1 MKKAS
6 KFIRK
11 ALSVLFAIVLTVS
24 AFSSASGAMGTI
36 VEASTQ
42 SQYEKPNI
50 SDITN
55 EGGSP
60 EEIGGSASAL
70 GVEKQWYEY
79 IQYSDKAAGV
89 YYYGE
94 DYRVL
99 FYDPYDYSSALVMS
113 LDESI
118 TDWSSAN
125 SITTEYSVSSSL
137 EVGYGSSAST
147 DTSVSTSTDQT
158 VETGV
163 SQSIGAS
170 VTKELSE
177 SWETASTLRTDTST
191 SLETSTST
199 TVGATTTAG
208 TETNVTASCMPE
220 GIGASTTTGVSASVA
235 AETSAT
241 VGLTAGMTVSAG
253 VDISASTG
261 GTAGTSS
268 GVETSTE
275 TTSGF
280 SQSFSE
286 SVSKTL
292 GVSTSKNQ
300 SVSTCDSKSVSIT
313 YNATYFNE
321 NGSPLQWKIVQYSV
335 YMPLKA
341 VAQFKYGGEW
351 YTMETSYCIMTTITG
366 TCRSYMDNN
375 TVYYE
380 HWGTGEPV
388 VQEDFWAG
396 FFSSADA
403 LKEAYSNKAYP
414 DSLR

>member
-1 MKKAS
+1 MKKT
-6 KFIRK
+6 KKLICK
-11 ALSVLFAIVLTVS
+11 ALSVLLAIVLTVS
-24 AFSSASGAMGTI
+24 AYSSASGAMNIT
-36 VEASTQ
+36 VAASTQ
-42 SQYEKPNI
+42 SQHEKPDI

-55 EGGSP
+55 EGGNP
-60 EEIGGSASAL
+60 EEINGNASAL

-79 IQYSDKAAGV
+79 LRYSDKAAGV

-99 FYDPYDYSSALVMS
+99 FYDPYDYSCALVMS

-137 EVGYGSSAST
+137 EVGYESSTSS

-199 TVGATTTAG
+199 TIGATTTAG

-253 VDISASTG
+253 VDISTSTG
-261 GTAGTSS
+261 GTAGSSS
-268 GVETSTE
+268 GIETSTE

-286 SVSKTL
+286 SVSKSL
-292 GVSTSKNQ
+292 GVSTSKSQNI
-300 SVSTCDSKSVSIT
+300 STCDSKSVSIT

-321 NGSPLQWKIVQYSV
+321 SGSPLQWKIVKYSV

-341 VAQFKYGGEW
+341 EAQFKYGGEW
-351 YTMETSYCIMTTITG
+351 YTMETSYCILTTITG
-366 TCRSYMDNN
+366 TCRSYMENDN
-375 TVYYE
+375 VYYE

-388 VQEDFWAG
+388 VQEEFWTG

-414 DSLR
+414 NSL

>member
-1 MKKAS
+1 MKKQ

-11 ALSVLFAIVLTVS
+11 MLSVVLVLVMTVS
-24 AFSSASGAMGTI
+24 AFSPVSGATDI
-36 VEASTQ
+36 DEDTSIK
-42 SQYEKPNI
+42 SQYEKPDI

-55 EGGSP
+55 EGGNP
-60 EEIGGSASAL
+60 EEINGSSSAL

-79 IQYSDKAAGV
+79 IRYSDEAAGV

-99 FYDPYDYSSALVMS
+99 FFDPYDYSAALVMS

-137 EVGYGSSAST
+137 EVGYGSSTST
-147 DTSVSTSTDQT
+147 DTSVSTSTEET

-163 SQSIGAS
+163 STSIGTS

-191 SLETSTST
+191 SLESSTST
-199 TVGATTTAG
+199 TVGLTTTAG

-220 GIGASTTTGVSASVA
+220 GIGGSTTSGVSASVA

-241 VGLTAGMTVSAG
+241 VGLTAGMTVSTG
-253 VDISASTG
+253 TDISSSIG

-268 GVETSTE
+268 GMESSTE

-286 SVSKTL
+286 SVSKSL
-292 GVSTSKNQ
+292 GVSTSQNK

-321 NGSPLQWKIVQYSV
+321 NGSPLQWKIVKYSV
-335 YMPLKA
+335 YMPMKA
-341 VAQFKYGGEW
+341 LAQFKYGGEW

-366 TCRSYMDNN
+366 TCRSYIDNN
-375 TVYYE
+375 TIYFE

-388 VQEDFWAG
+388 VQEDFWSG
-396 FFSSADA
+396 FFSSGDA

-414 DSLR
+414 DAQR